1 MRVLLVGNYAFDGS
15 KSMQLWADAML
26 RELVKQGI
34 AAELI
39 APKPVFGRLKP
50 SPVGLGK
57 WLGYI
62 DRFVLFPPR
71 LRAAAASADLV
82 HISDHGS
89 AMFACLV
96 RDKPVVV
103 TCHDMLAV
111 RGALGEIAEMRSSLF
126 GRLLQLWV
134 RRGLRRATR
143 VACVSQFTVDDAKR
157 ILKSGA
163 NLCKVLNGLNYTF
176 RPLDAG
182 EVDKRLAGL
191 PEIQHPFLV
200 HVGTSHPRKNRD
212 GVLRVFERAAQRTDL
227 QLVFAGQALTQE
239 LIRLA
244 EDLKVNDRIVQVVNP
259 KVEIIEALY
268 NRAVA
273 LLFLSRYEGFGWPA
287 IEAQACGCPVVASDI
302 PPLTEILAQ
311 SAALFPLQDEAGM
324 ADAVVRLAGDHDFR
338 KQMRSRGLDNVRSR
352 FQTARMIEDYLRL
365 YGELTT
371 AG

>member
-1 MRVLLVGNYAFDGS
+1 
-15 KSMQLWADAML
+15 
-26 RELVKQGI
+26 
-34 AAELI
+34 
-39 APKPVFGRLKP
+39 
-50 SPVGLGK
+50 
-57 WLGYI
+57 
-62 DRFVLFPPR
+62 
-71 LRAAAASADLV
+71 
-82 HISDHGS
+82 
-89 AMFACLV
+89 
-96 RDKPVVV
+96 
-103 TCHDMLAV
+103 
-111 RGALGEIAEMRSSLF
+111 
-126 GRLLQLWV
+126 
-134 RRGLRRATR
+134 
-143 VACVSQFTVDDAKR
+143 
-157 ILKSGA
+157 
-163 NLCKVLNGLNYTF
+163 
-176 RPLDAG
+176 
-182 EVDKRLAGL
+182 VDKGLAGL

-273 LLFLSRYEGFGWPA
+273 LLFPSRYEGFGWPA

-352 FQTARMIEDYLRL
+352 FQTARMIEAYLRL